1 MLTLM
6 THLDGL
12 PYVLHT
18 FEVLATNEIT
28 LMRQGSP
35 HVGSGEIFPHMLN
48 D

>member
-12 PYVLHT
+12 PYVLHKFAILT
-18 FEVLATNEIT
+18 INEIT
-28 LMRQGSP
+28 LGRKRLPRIGP
-35 HVGSGEIFPHMLN
+35 GEIFLQALN

>member
-12 PYVLHT
+12 PYVLHK
-18 FEVLATNEIT
+18 FAVLTINEIT
-28 LMRQGSP
+28 LGRQRFPFAGP
-35 HVGSGEIFPHMLN
+35 GEISLPALN